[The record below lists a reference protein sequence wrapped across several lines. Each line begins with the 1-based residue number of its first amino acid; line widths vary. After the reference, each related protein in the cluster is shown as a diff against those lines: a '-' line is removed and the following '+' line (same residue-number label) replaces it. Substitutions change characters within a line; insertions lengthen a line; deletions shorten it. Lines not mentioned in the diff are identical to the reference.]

1 MKRIAIVAL
10 IIFVTQNSMVL
21 AVMPSNNPM
30 LKDIKIDGKSIEPK
44 FEMFTTEYVV
54 TVGEEVERIEVEA
67 VPDDEKAKVELKGNT
82 DLKPGRNEI
91 EIQVTAEDG
100 EAKKSYFIFVTKGD
114 NKKTNANLKE
124 LKIDN
129 VEMAP
134 AFHKDTIH
142 YALEYPE
149 NLEQLKIEA
158 IPEDDKAKVEI
169 KGNEN
174 LKEKTQNIEI
184 QVTAQDGQTI
194 KTYYMIAKKAG
205 IELESSEGEELK
217 TEEQLE
223 EKENINTIV
232 TILAIVLGMVVIT
245 VSGKLIIERS
255 KKKHEK

>member
-1 MKRIAIVAL
+1 MKRIVIGAL
-10 IIFVTQNSMVL
+10 MILLLKSSMVL

-54 TVGEEVERIEVEA
+54 TVGEEVETIEIEA
-67 VPDDEKAKVELKGNT
+67 VPDDEKAKVEIKGNT
-82 DLKPGRNEI
+82 NLKSGRNEI

-134 AFHKDTIH
+134 VFNKDTIH

-149 NLEQLKIEA
+149 DLEQLKIKA
-158 IPEDDKAKVEI
+158 IPEDEEARVEI

-174 LKEKTQNIEI
+174 LKETVGNIEI
-184 QVTAQDGQTI
+184 QVTAKDGQTI
-194 KTYYMIAKKAG
+194 KTYYIIAKKAG
-205 IELESSEGEELK
+205 IELESSEGEEAK
-217 TEEQLE
+217 DKEQT
-223 EKENINTIV
+223 KENTNTTVSILVIIFVIV
-232 TILAIVLGMVVIT
+232 TIVLG
-245 VSGKLIIERS
+245 GKLVIERG
-255 KKKHEK
+255 KKKNEK